1 MSSFCSPQLLDVIS
15 GTVQFD
21 KTTTALGTVVAKI
34 YANDGSQINDV
45 YTLKY
50 DQEIWISM
58 GEEFRD
64 PNGKTLLRLIIYFI
78 PCQVWFYCHC
88 VLYYF
93 SGVYSTGTSGVVS
106 EVKSACIKKIIT
118 DPERECNFAL
128 MPTLVIY
135 ILLFIKLYPFKK
147 HWSYYPSNE
156 WIVCLCI

>member
-1 MSSFCSPQLLDVIS
+1 MDVIS

-78 PCQVWFYCHC
+78 PF
-88 VLYYF
+88 
-93 SGVYSTGTSGVVS
+93 
-106 EVKSACIKKIIT
+106 EV
-118 DPERECNFAL
+118 
-128 MPTLVIY
+128 
-135 ILLFIKLYPFKK
+135 
-147 HWSYYPSNE
+147 
-156 WIVCLCI
+156 